1 MGHLTSRDAYK
12 NLEDRINW
20 FTQGAAAS
28 ETLTKILQVLFT
40 EKEAKWVARLPIRPF
55 TLKKAA
61 QLWGTSEAKAEKLL
75 DHLCE
80 KGLLVDSY
88 DRGVRKFVLPPPMIG
103 FFEFSLMRTRGDI
116 DQKYLSELFYQYIN
130 VEEDFIKELFLG
142 MDTKLGRVFVNEPVL
157 MTEKT
162 NHILDYERATHIIEE
177 ADFIG
182 VGTCFCRHKNYHLG
196 IPCKQNAPM
205 ETCLTFGNVARS
217 LAEHGGYTRPIDKSE
232 AKEILEMC
240 YGYNL
245 VQMGENVREYPA
257 FMCNCCGCCCEA
269 LETVRRFSPM
279 QPIATTNYIPKINPN
294 DCVSCGKCEKVCP
307 ILAISMQ
314 ENNPAAPVSPEEKP
328 ITIRGMEPE
337 AATRA
342 CEAGAA
348 AAGAAAGAAVAAAGV
363 AGVAASGASGIPAKK
378 RRPVIDE
385 SICLGCGVCA
395 RNCPKKAISLQRRP
409 IEVITPVNSTHRF
422 VLQAIEKGTL
432 QNLIFDNQAFANHRA
447 MAAVFG
453 TILKLPPLKQALA
466 SKQFKSVYLD
476 HLLSAQNA
484 RKKKELSH

>member
-1 MGHLTSRDAYK
+1 MGHLTSRDAYR

-20 FTQGAAAS
+20 FTQGAPAS

-40 EKEAKWVARLPIRPF
+40 EKEAKWVAKLPIRPF
-55 TLKKAA
+55 SLKKAA

-130 VEEDFIKELFLG
+130 VEEDFIKDLFLG
-142 MDTKLGRVFVNEPVL
+142 MDTKLGRVFVNESVL

-162 NHILDYERATHIIEE
+162 NHILDYERAAHIIEE

-196 IPCKQNAPM
+196 IPCKLNAPM

-217 LAEHGGYTRPIDKSE
+217 LAEHGGYTRPIDKAE
-232 AKEILEMC
+232 AKEILEMS
-240 YGYNL
+240 YSYNL
-245 VQMGENVREYPA
+245 VQMGENVREHPA

-269 LETVRRFSPM
+269 LEAVRRFSPM
-279 QPIATTNYIPKINPN
+279 QPIATTNYIPKINYD

-314 ENNPAAPVSPEEKP
+314 EEVVKGDGSFDNLHDSCQVIKGNDSSDTLHAKCQKNRPLD
-328 ITIRGMEPE
+328 ITS
-337 AATRA
+337 AQQ
-342 CEAGAA
+342 
-348 AAGAAAGAAVAAAGV
+348 
-363 AGVAASGASGIPAKK
+363 K

-395 RNCPKKAISLQRRP
+395 RNCPKKAITLQRRP

-432 QNLIFDNQAFANHRA
+432 QNLVFDNQAFANHRA

-476 HLLSAQNA
+476 HLLSAKNA
-484 RKKKELSH
+484 QKKKELSD

>member
-1 MGHLTSRDAYK
+1 MGHLTSRDAYR

-20 FTQGAAAS
+20 FTQGAAPS
-28 ETLTKILQVLFT
+28 ETLTKILRVLFT
-40 EKEAKWVARLPIRPF
+40 EKEAKWVAKLPIRPF
-55 TLKKAA
+55 SLKKAA
-61 QLWGTSEAKAEKLL
+61 QMWGTTEAKAEKLL

-88 DRGVRKFVLPPPMIG
+88 DHGIRKFVLPPPMIG

-130 VEEDFIKELFLG
+130 VEEDFIKDLFLG

-162 NHILDYERATHIIEE
+162 NHILDYERATHIIED

-182 VGTCFCRHKNYHLG
+182 VGTCFCRHKNFHLG
-196 IPCKQNAPM
+196 IPCKLNAPM

-232 AKEILEMC
+232 ALEILEMS

-245 VQMGENVREYPA
+245 VQMGENVRERPA

-269 LETVRRFSPM
+269 LEAVRRFAPM
-279 QPIATTNYIPKINPN
+279 QPIATTNYLPKINP
-294 DCVSCGKCEKVCP
+294 DECVSCGKCEKVCP

-314 ENNPAAPVSPEEKP
+314 E
-328 ITIRGMEPE
+328 RE
-337 AATRA
+337 AS
-342 CEAGAA
+342 
-348 AAGAAAGAAVAAAGV
+348 VD
-363 AGVAASGASGIPAKK
+363 KK
-378 RRPVIDE
+378 KPVIDE

-395 RNCPKKAISLQRRP
+395 RNCPKKAITLQRRP
-409 IEVITPVNSTHRF
+409 VEVITPVNSTHRF

-432 QNLIFDNQAFANHRA
+432 QNLVFDNQAFANHRA

-453 TILKLPPLKQALA
+453 TILRLPPLKQAMA
-466 SKQFKSVYLD
+466 SRQFKSVYLD
-476 HLLSAQNA
+476 HLLAAQ
-484 RKKKELSH
+484 KKA

>member
-1 MGHLTSRDAYK
+1 MGHLTSRDAYR

-20 FTQGAAAS
+20 FTQGAPAS

-40 EKEAKWVARLPIRPF
+40 EKEAKWVAKLPIRPF
-55 TLKKAA
+55 SLKKAA

-75 DHLCE
+75 DRLCE

-130 VEEDFIKELFLG
+130 VEEDFIKDLFLG
-142 MDTKLGRVFVNEPVL
+142 MDTKLGRVFVNESVL

-182 VGTCFCRHKNYHLG
+182 VGTCFCRHKNFHLG
-196 IPCKQNAPM
+196 IPCKLNAPM

-217 LAEHGGYTRPIDKSE
+217 LAEHGGYTRPIDKAE
-232 AKEILEMC
+232 AKEILEMS
-240 YGYNL
+240 YSYNL
-245 VQMGENVREYPA
+245 VQMGENVREHPA

-269 LETVRRFSPM
+269 LEAVRRFSPM
-279 QPIATTNYIPKINPN
+279 QPIATTNYIPKINYD

-314 ENNPAAPVSPEEKP
+314 EEVVKGDGSFDNLHDSCHVIKGNDSSDTLHAKCQKNRPLD
-328 ITIRGMEPE
+328 ITS
-337 AATRA
+337 AQQ
-342 CEAGAA
+342 
-348 AAGAAAGAAVAAAGV
+348 
-363 AGVAASGASGIPAKK
+363 K

-395 RNCPKKAISLQRRP
+395 RNCPKKAITLQRRP

-432 QNLIFDNQAFANHRA
+432 QNLVFDNQAFANHRA

-466 SKQFKSVYLD
+466 SKQFKSIYLD
-476 HLLSAQNA
+476 HLLSAQ
-484 RKKKELSH
+484 K

>member
-1 MGHLTSRDAYK
+1 MGHLTSRDAYR

-20 FTQGAAAS
+20 FTQGAAPS
-28 ETLTKILQVLFT
+28 ETLTKILRVLFT
-40 EKEAKWVARLPIRPF
+40 EKEAKWVAKLPIRPF

-61 QLWGTSEAKAEKLL
+61 RLWGTTEAKAEKLL

-88 DRGVRKFVLPPPMIG
+88 DRGIRKFVLPPPMIG

-130 VEEDFIKELFLG
+130 VEEDFIKDLFLG

-162 NHILDYERATHIIEE
+162 NHILDYERATHIIED

-196 IPCKQNAPM
+196 IPCKLNAPM

-217 LAEHGGYTRPIDKSE
+217 LAEHGGYTRRIDKSE
-232 AKEILEMC
+232 ALEILEMS

-245 VQMGENVREYPA
+245 VQMGENVRERPA

-269 LETVRRFSPM
+269 LEAVRRFAPM
-279 QPIATTNYIPKINPN
+279 QPIATTNYLPKINP
-294 DCVSCGKCEKVCP
+294 DECVSCGKCEKVCP
-307 ILAISMQ
+307 VLAISMQ
-314 ENNPAAPVSPEEKP
+314 E
-328 ITIRGMEPE
+328 RE
-337 AATRA
+337 AS
-342 CEAGAA
+342 
-348 AAGAAAGAAVAAAGV
+348 VD
-363 AGVAASGASGIPAKK
+363 KK
-378 RRPVIDE
+378 KPVIDE
-385 SICLGCGVCA
+385 TICLGCGVCA
-395 RNCPKKAISLQRRP
+395 RNCPKKAITLQRRP
-409 IEVITPVNSTHRF
+409 VEVITPVNSTHRF

-432 QNLIFDNQAFANHRA
+432 QNLVFDNQAFANHRA

-453 TILKLPPLKQALA
+453 TILRLPPLKQALA
-466 SKQFKSVYLD
+466 SRQFKSVYLD
-476 HLLSAQNA
+476 HLLAAQ
-484 RKKKELSH
+484 KKA

>member
-1 MGHLTSRDAYK
+1 MGHLTSRDAYR

-20 FTQGAAAS
+20 FTQGAAPS
-28 ETLTKILQVLFT
+28 ETLTKILRVLFT
-40 EKEAKWVARLPIRPF
+40 EKEAKWVAKLPIRPF

-61 QLWGTSEAKAEKLL
+61 RLWGTTEAKAEKLL

-88 DRGVRKFVLPPPMIG
+88 DHGIRKFVLPPPMIG

-130 VEEDFIKELFLG
+130 VEEDFIKDLFLG

-162 NHILDYERATHIIEE
+162 NHILDYERATHIIED

-182 VGTCFCRHKNYHLG
+182 VGTCFCRHKNFHLG
-196 IPCKQNAPM
+196 IPCKLNAPM

-232 AKEILEMC
+232 ALEILEMS

-245 VQMGENVREYPA
+245 VQMGENVRERPA

-269 LETVRRFSPM
+269 LNAVRRFAPM
-279 QPIATTNYIPKINPN
+279 QPIATTNYLPKINP
-294 DCVSCGKCEKVCP
+294 DECVSCGKCEKVCP

-314 ENNPAAPVSPEEKP
+314 E
-328 ITIRGMEPE
+328 RE
-337 AATRA
+337 AS
-342 CEAGAA
+342 
-348 AAGAAAGAAVAAAGV
+348 VD
-363 AGVAASGASGIPAKK
+363 KK
-378 RRPVIDE
+378 KPVIDE
-385 SICLGCGVCA
+385 TICLGCGVCA
-395 RNCPKKAISLQRRP
+395 RNCPKKAITLQRRP
-409 IEVITPVNSTHRF
+409 VEVITPVNSTHRF

-432 QNLIFDNQAFANHRA
+432 QNLVFDNQAFANHRA

-453 TILKLPPLKQALA
+453 TILRLPPLKQAMA
-466 SKQFKSVYLD
+466 SRQFKSVYLD
-476 HLLSAQNA
+476 HLLAAQ
-484 RKKKELSH
+484 KKA

>member
-12 NLEDRINW
+12 NLEDRLNY
-20 FTQGAAAS
+20 FTQGAPSS
-28 ETLTKILQVLFT
+28 ETLTKILSVLFT
-40 EKEAKWVARLPIRPF
+40 EKEAKWVAKLPIRPF

-116 DQKYLSELFYQYIN
+116 DQKYLSELFYRYIN
-130 VEEDFIKELFLG
+130 VEEDFIKDLFLG
-142 MDTKLGRVFVNEPVL
+142 MDTKLGRVFVNESVL

-196 IPCKQNAPM
+196 IPCKLGAPM

-217 LAEHGGYTRPIDKSE
+217 LAEHGGYARQIDKSE
-232 AKEILEMC
+232 AKEILEMS

-245 VQMGENVREYPA
+245 VQMGENVRENPA

-269 LETVRRFSPM
+269 LEAVRRFSPM
-279 QPIATTNYIPKINPN
+279 QPIATTNYLPHIDQD
-294 DCVSCGKCEKVCP
+294 DCVSCGKCAKVCP
-307 ILAISMQ
+307 ILAISME
-314 ENNPAAPVSPEEKP
+314 ENASMTDVAKYSPAAV
-328 ITIRGMEPE
+328 E
-337 AATRA
+337 AQDPQTTGTGQVAP
-342 CEAGAA
+342 
-348 AAGAAAGAAVAAAGV
+348 AAGAEQDAPAPT
-363 AGVAASGASGIPAKK
+363 ASKK
-378 RRPVIDE
+378 RPVIDTT
-385 SICLGCGVCA
+385 ICLGCGVCA
-395 RNCPKKAISLQRRP
+395 RNCPKKAITLQRRP

-432 QNLIFDNQAFANHRA
+432 QNLVFDNQAFANHRA

-453 TILKLPPLKQALA
+453 TILKLPPIKQALA

-476 HLLSAQNA
+476 NLLSRQ
-484 RKKKELSH
+484 KKETLQN

>member
-1 MGHLTSRDAYK
+1 MGHLTSRDAYR

-20 FTQGAAAS
+20 FTQGAAPS
-28 ETLTKILQVLFT
+28 ETLTKILRVLFT
-40 EKEAKWVARLPIRPF
+40 EKEAKWVAKLPIRPF

-61 QLWGTSEAKAEKLL
+61 RLWGTTEAKAEKLL

-88 DRGVRKFVLPPPMIG
+88 DHGIRKFVLPPPMIG

-130 VEEDFIKELFLG
+130 VEEDFIKDLFLG

-162 NHILDYERATHIIEE
+162 NHILDYERATHIIED

-196 IPCKQNAPM
+196 IPCKLNAPM

-232 AKEILEMC
+232 ALEILEMS

-245 VQMGENVREYPA
+245 VQMGENVRERPA

-269 LETVRRFSPM
+269 LEAVRRFAPM
-279 QPIATTNYIPKINPN
+279 QPIATTNYLPKINP
-294 DCVSCGKCEKVCP
+294 DECVSCGKCEKVCP
-307 ILAISMQ
+307 VLAISMQ
-314 ENNPAAPVSPEEKP
+314 E
-328 ITIRGMEPE
+328 RE
-337 AATRA
+337 AS
-342 CEAGAA
+342 
-348 AAGAAAGAAVAAAGV
+348 VD
-363 AGVAASGASGIPAKK
+363 KK
-378 RRPVIDE
+378 KPVIDE

-395 RNCPKKAISLQRRP
+395 RNCPKKAITLQRRP
-409 IEVITPVNSTHRF
+409 VEVITPVNSTHRF

-432 QNLIFDNQAFANHRA
+432 QNLVFDNQAFANHRA

-453 TILKLPPLKQALA
+453 TILRLPPLKQAMA
-466 SKQFKSVYLD
+466 SRQFKSVYLD
-476 HLLSAQNA
+476 HLLAAQ
-484 RKKKELSH
+484 KKA

>member
-1 MGHLTSRDAYK
+1 MGHLTSRDAYR

-20 FTQGAAAS
+20 FTQGAAPS
-28 ETLTKILQVLFT
+28 ETLTKILRVLFT
-40 EKEAKWVARLPIRPF
+40 EKEAKWVAKLPIRPF

-61 QLWGTSEAKAEKLL
+61 RLWGTTEAKAEKLL

-88 DRGVRKFVLPPPMIG
+88 DHGIRKFVLPPPMIG

-130 VEEDFIKELFLG
+130 VEEDFIKDLFLG

-162 NHILDYERATHIIEE
+162 NHILDYERATHIIED

-196 IPCKQNAPM
+196 IPCKLNAPM

-232 AKEILEMC
+232 ALEILEMS

-245 VQMGENVREYPA
+245 VQMGENVRERPA

-269 LETVRRFSPM
+269 LNAVRRFAPM
-279 QPIATTNYIPKINPN
+279 QPIATTNYLPKINP
-294 DCVSCGKCEKVCP
+294 DECVSCGKCEKVCP

-314 ENNPAAPVSPEEKP
+314 E
-328 ITIRGMEPE
+328 RE
-337 AATRA
+337 AS
-342 CEAGAA
+342 
-348 AAGAAAGAAVAAAGV
+348 VD
-363 AGVAASGASGIPAKK
+363 KK
-378 RRPVIDE
+378 KPVIDE
-385 SICLGCGVCA
+385 TICLGCGVCA
-395 RNCPKKAISLQRRP
+395 RNCPKKAITLQRRP
-409 IEVITPVNSTHRF
+409 VEVITPVNSTHRF

-432 QNLIFDNQAFANHRA
+432 QNLVFDNQAFANHRA

-453 TILKLPPLKQALA
+453 TILRLPPLKQAMA
-466 SKQFKSVYLD
+466 SRQFKSVYLD
-476 HLLSAQNA
+476 HLLAAQ
-484 RKKKELSH
+484 KKA

>member
-1 MGHLTSRDAYK
+1 MGHLTSRDAYR

-20 FTQGAAAS
+20 FTQGAAPS
-28 ETLTKILQVLFT
+28 ETLTKILRVLFT
-40 EKEAKWVARLPIRPF
+40 EKEAKWVAKLPIRPF

-61 QLWGTSEAKAEKLL
+61 RLWGTTEAKAEKLL

-88 DRGVRKFVLPPPMIG
+88 DHGIRKFVLPPPMIG

-130 VEEDFIKELFLG
+130 VEEDFIKDLFLG

-162 NHILDYERATHIIEE
+162 NHILDYERATHIIED

-196 IPCKQNAPM
+196 IPCKLNAPM

-217 LAEHGGYTRPIDKSE
+217 LAEHGGYTRRIDKSE
-232 AKEILEMC
+232 ALEILEMS

-245 VQMGENVREYPA
+245 VQMGENVRERPA

-269 LETVRRFSPM
+269 LEAVRRFAPM
-279 QPIATTNYIPKINPN
+279 QPIATTNYLPKINP
-294 DCVSCGKCEKVCP
+294 DECVSCGKCEKVCP

-314 ENNPAAPVSPEEKP
+314 E
-328 ITIRGMEPE
+328 RE
-337 AATRA
+337 AS
-342 CEAGAA
+342 
-348 AAGAAAGAAVAAAGV
+348 VD
-363 AGVAASGASGIPAKK
+363 KK
-378 RRPVIDE
+378 KPVIDE
-385 SICLGCGVCA
+385 TICLGCGVCA
-395 RNCPKKAISLQRRP
+395 RNCPKKAITLQRRP
-409 IEVITPVNSTHRF
+409 VEVITPVNSTHRF

-432 QNLIFDNQAFANHRA
+432 QNLVFDNQAFANHRA

-453 TILKLPPLKQALA
+453 TILRLPPLKQAMA
-466 SKQFKSVYLD
+466 SRQFKSVYLD
-476 HLLSAQNA
+476 HLLAAQ
-484 RKKKELSH
+484 KKA

>member
-1 MGHLTSRDAYK
+1 MGHLTSRDAYR

-20 FTQGAAAS
+20 FTQGAAPS
-28 ETLTKILQVLFT
+28 ETLTKILRVLFT
-40 EKEAKWVARLPIRPF
+40 EKEAKWVAKLPIRPF
-55 TLKKAA
+55 SLKKAA
-61 QLWGTSEAKAEKLL
+61 QMWGTTEAKAEKLL

-88 DRGVRKFVLPPPMIG
+88 DHGIRKFVLPPPMIG

-130 VEEDFIKELFLG
+130 VEEDFIKDLFLG

-162 NHILDYERATHIIEE
+162 NHILDYERATHIIED

-182 VGTCFCRHKNYHLG
+182 VGTCFCRHKNFHLG
-196 IPCKQNAPM
+196 IPCKLNAPM

-232 AKEILEMC
+232 ALEILEMS

-245 VQMGENVREYPA
+245 VQMGENVRERPA

-269 LETVRRFSPM
+269 LNAVRRFAPM
-279 QPIATTNYIPKINPN
+279 QPIATTNYLPKINP
-294 DCVSCGKCEKVCP
+294 DECVSCGKCEKVCP

-314 ENNPAAPVSPEEKP
+314 E
-328 ITIRGMEPE
+328 RE
-337 AATRA
+337 AS
-342 CEAGAA
+342 
-348 AAGAAAGAAVAAAGV
+348 VD
-363 AGVAASGASGIPAKK
+363 KK
-378 RRPVIDE
+378 KPVIDE
-385 SICLGCGVCA
+385 TICLGCGVCA
-395 RNCPKKAISLQRRP
+395 RNCPKKAITLQRRP
-409 IEVITPVNSTHRF
+409 VEVITPVNSTHRF
-422 VLQAIEKGTL
+422 VLQAIEKDTL
-432 QNLIFDNQAFANHRA
+432 QNLVFDNQAFANHRA

-453 TILKLPPLKQALA
+453 TILRLPPLKQAMA
-466 SKQFKSVYLD
+466 SRQFKSVYLD
-476 HLLSAQNA
+476 HLLAAQ
-484 RKKKELSH
+484 KKA

>member
-1 MGHLTSRDAYK
+1 MGHLTSRDAYR

-20 FTQGAAAS
+20 FTQGAPAS

-55 TLKKAA
+55 SLKKAA

-75 DHLCE
+75 DRLCE

-88 DRGVRKFVLPPPMIG
+88 DHGVRKFVLPPPMIG

-130 VEEDFIKELFLG
+130 VEEDFIKDLFLG
-142 MDTKLGRVFVNEPVL
+142 MDTKLGRVFVNESVL

-196 IPCKQNAPM
+196 IPCKLNAPM

-217 LAEHGGYTRPIDKSE
+217 LAEHGGYTRPIDKAE
-232 AKEILEMC
+232 AKEILEMS
-240 YGYNL
+240 YSYNL
-245 VQMGENVREYPA
+245 VQMGENVREHPA

-269 LETVRRFSPM
+269 LEAVRRFSPM
-279 QPIATTNYIPKINPN
+279 QPIATTNYIPKINYD

-314 ENNPAAPVSPEEKP
+314 EEVVKGDCSFDNLHDSCHVIKGNDSSD
-328 ITIRGMEPE
+328 TLH
-337 AATRA
+337 
-342 CEAGAA
+342 
-348 AAGAAAGAAVAAAGV
+348 
-363 AGVAASGASGIPAKK
+363 AKCQKNRPLDNVQK

-395 RNCPKKAISLQRRP
+395 RNCPKKAITLQRRP

-432 QNLIFDNQAFANHRA
+432 QNLVFDNQAFANHRA
-447 MAAVFG
+447 MAAFFG

-484 RKKKELSH
+484 QKKKERSE

>member
-12 NLEDRINW
+12 NLEDRLNW
-20 FTQGAAAS
+20 FTQGAPSS
-28 ETLTKILQVLFT
+28 ETLTKILSVLFT
-40 EKEAKWVARLPIRPF
+40 EKEAKWVSKLPIRPF

-80 KGLLVDSY
+80 KGLMVDSY
-88 DRGVRKFVLPPPMIG
+88 DHGVRKFVLPPPMIG

-130 VEEDFIKELFLG
+130 VEEDFIKDLFLG
-142 MDTKLGRVFVNEPVL
+142 MDTKLGRVFVNESVL

-196 IPCKQNAPM
+196 IPCKLGAPM

-217 LAEHGGYTRPIDKSE
+217 LAEHGDYTRQIDKAE
-232 AKEILEMC
+232 AKEILAMS

-245 VQMGENVREYPA
+245 VQMGENVREHPA

-269 LETVRRFSPM
+269 LEAVRRFSPM
-279 QPIATTNYIPKINPN
+279 QPIATTNYLPHINYD

-307 ILAISMQ
+307 ILAISMA
-314 ENNPAAPVSPEEKP
+314 ENEPVPVTENEYVSEAE
-328 ITIRGMEPE
+328 REP
-337 AATRA
+337 
-342 CEAGAA
+342 
-348 AAGAAAGAAVAAAGV
+348 
-363 AGVAASGASGIPAKK
+363 SSGIEKK
-378 RRPVIDE
+378 GLTAGTGKKHPVIDE
-385 SICLGCGVCA
+385 TICLGCGVCA
-395 RNCPKKAISLQRRP
+395 RNCPKRAITLQRRP

-432 QNLIFDNQAFANHRA
+432 QNLVFDNQAFANHRA

-476 HLLSAQNA
+476 HLLSSQ
-484 RKKKELSH
+484 KKERMSH

>member
-1 MGHLTSRDAYK
+1 MGHLTSRDAYR

-20 FTQGAAAS
+20 FTQGAAPS
-28 ETLTKILQVLFT
+28 ETLTKILRVLFT
-40 EKEAKWVARLPIRPF
+40 EKEAKWVAKLPIRPF
-55 TLKKAA
+55 SLKKTA
-61 QLWGTSEAKAEKLL
+61 QMWGTTEAKAEKLL

-88 DRGVRKFVLPPPMIG
+88 DHGIRKFVLPPPMIG

-130 VEEDFIKELFLG
+130 VEEDFIKDLFLG

-162 NHILDYERATHIIEE
+162 NHILDYERATHIIED

-196 IPCKQNAPM
+196 IPCKLNAPM

-232 AKEILEMC
+232 ALEILEMS

-245 VQMGENVREYPA
+245 VQMGENVRERPA

-269 LETVRRFSPM
+269 LNAVRRFAPM
-279 QPIATTNYIPKINPN
+279 QPIATTNYLPKINP
-294 DCVSCGKCEKVCP
+294 DECVSCGKCEKVCP

-314 ENNPAAPVSPEEKP
+314 E
-328 ITIRGMEPE
+328 RE
-337 AATRA
+337 AS
-342 CEAGAA
+342 
-348 AAGAAAGAAVAAAGV
+348 VD
-363 AGVAASGASGIPAKK
+363 KK
-378 RRPVIDE
+378 KPVIDE

-395 RNCPKKAISLQRRP
+395 RNCPKKAITLQRRP
-409 IEVITPVNSTHRF
+409 VEVITPVNSTHRF

-432 QNLIFDNQAFANHRA
+432 QNLVFDNQAFANHRA

-453 TILKLPPLKQALA
+453 TILRLPPLKQAMA
-466 SKQFKSVYLD
+466 SRQFKSVYLD
-476 HLLSAQNA
+476 HLLAAQ
-484 RKKKELSH
+484 KKA

>member
-1 MGHLTSRDAYK
+1 MGHLTSRDAYR
-12 NLEDRINW
+12 NLEDRLNW
-20 FTQGAAAS
+20 FTQGAPSS

-40 EKEAKWVARLPIRPF
+40 EKEAKWVAKLPIRPF

-61 QLWGTSEAKAEKLL
+61 QLWGTTEAKAEKLL
-75 DHLCE
+75 DRLCE

-130 VEEDFIKELFLG
+130 VEEDFIKDLFLG
-142 MDTKLGRVFVNEPVL
+142 MDTKLGRVFVNESVL

-196 IPCKQNAPM
+196 IPCKLNAPM

-217 LAEHGGYTRPIDKSE
+217 LAEHGGYTRKIDKAE
-232 AKEILEMC
+232 ALDILQTS

-245 VQMGENVREYPA
+245 VQMGENVREHPA

-269 LETVRRFSPM
+269 LEAVRKFSPM
-279 QPIATTNYIPKINPN
+279 QPIATTNYLPKINEE

-307 ILAISMQ
+307 IEAISMKDNPVTETAGSGPETTTPGSVTAGSGPVTTTLGSATAGSLQ
-314 ENNPAAPVSPEEKP
+314 ETDSPARPGQPEKSL
-328 ITIRGMEPE
+328 
-337 AATRA
+337 
-342 CEAGAA
+342 
-348 AAGAAAGAAVAAAGV
+348 
-363 AGVAASGASGIPAKK
+363 SGKKK
-378 RRPVIDE
+378 RPFIDE

-395 RNCPKKAISLQRRP
+395 RNCPKKAITLQRRP
-409 IEVITPVNSTHRF
+409 VEVITPVNSTHRF

-432 QNLIFDNQAFANHRA
+432 QNLVFDNQAFANHRA

-476 HLLSAQNA
+476 HLLAAQ
-484 RKKKELSH
+484 KKES

>member
-1 MGHLTSRDAYK
+1 MGHLTSRDAYR

-20 FTQGAAAS
+20 FTQGAPAS

-40 EKEAKWVARLPIRPF
+40 EKEAKWVAKLPIRPF
-55 TLKKAA
+55 SLKKAA
-61 QLWGTSEAKAEKLL
+61 KLWGTSEAKAEKLL
-75 DHLCE
+75 DRLCE

-130 VEEDFIKELFLG
+130 VEEDFIKDLFLG
-142 MDTKLGRVFVNEPVL
+142 MDTKLGRVFVNESVL

-182 VGTCFCRHKNYHLG
+182 VGTCFCRHKNFHLG
-196 IPCKQNAPM
+196 IPCKLNAPM

-217 LAEHGGYTRPIDKSE
+217 LAEHGGYTRPIDKAE
-232 AKEILEMC
+232 AKEILEMSYSC
-240 YGYNL
+240 NL
-245 VQMGENVREYPA
+245 VQMGENVREHPA

-269 LETVRRFSPM
+269 LEAVRRFSPM
-279 QPIATTNYIPKINPN
+279 QPIATTNYIPKINYD

-314 ENNPAAPVSPEEKP
+314 EEVVKGDGSFDNLHDSCHVIKGNDSSDTLHAKCQKNRPLD
-328 ITIRGMEPE
+328 ITS
-337 AATRA
+337 AQQ
-342 CEAGAA
+342 
-348 AAGAAAGAAVAAAGV
+348 
-363 AGVAASGASGIPAKK
+363 K

-395 RNCPKKAISLQRRP
+395 RNCPKKAITLQRRP

-432 QNLIFDNQAFANHRA
+432 QNLVFDNQAFANHRA

-466 SKQFKSVYLD
+466 SKQFKSIYLD
-476 HLLSAQNA
+476 HLLSAQ
-484 RKKKELSH
+484 K

>member
-20 FTQGAAAS
+20 FTQGAPAS
-28 ETLTKILQVLFT
+28 ETLTKILEVLFT

-196 IPCKQNAPM
+196 IPCRQNAPM

-217 LAEHGGYTRPIDKSE
+217 LAQHGGYTRPIDKTE

-245 VQMGENVREYPA
+245 VQMGENVREQPA

-269 LETVRRFSPM
+269 LQAARKFSPM
-279 QPIATTNYIPKINPN
+279 QPIATTNYLPKVKEE
-294 DCVSCGKCEKVCP
+294 DCISCGKCSRICP
-307 ILAISMQ
+307 ILAISV
-314 ENNPAAPVSPEEKP
+314 ED
-328 ITIRGMEPE
+328 
-337 AATRA
+337 
-342 CEAGAA
+342 
-348 AAGAAAGAAVAAAGV
+348 
-363 AGVAASGASGIPAKK
+363 KK
-378 RRPVIDE
+378 PVIDE
-385 SICLGCGVCA
+385 TICLGCGICA
-395 RNCPKKAISLQRRP
+395 RNCPGKAIQLERRP
-409 IEVITPVNSTHRF
+409 IQVITPVNSTHRF

-432 QNLIFDNQAFANHRA
+432 QNLVFDNQAFANHRA
-447 MAAVFG
+447 LAAVFG

-476 HLLSAQNA
+476 RLLSAQ
-484 RKKKELSH
+484 KKKTGTGKTR

>member
-1 MGHLTSRDAYK
+1 MGHLTSRDAYR

-20 FTQGAAAS
+20 FTQGAAPS
-28 ETLTKILQVLFT
+28 ETLTKILRVLFT
-40 EKEAKWVARLPIRPF
+40 EKEAKWVAKLPIRPF

-61 QLWGTSEAKAEKLL
+61 RLWGTTEAKAEKLL

-88 DRGVRKFVLPPPMIG
+88 DHGIRKFVLPPPMIG

-162 NHILDYERATHIIEE
+162 NHILDYERATHIIED

-182 VGTCFCRHKNYHLG
+182 VGTCFCRHKNFHLG
-196 IPCKQNAPM
+196 IPCKLNAPM

-232 AKEILEMC
+232 ALEILEMS

-245 VQMGENVREYPA
+245 VQMGENVRERPA

-269 LETVRRFSPM
+269 LEAVRRFAPM
-279 QPIATTNYIPKINPN
+279 QPIATTNYLPKINP
-294 DCVSCGKCEKVCP
+294 DECVSCGKCEKVCP
-307 ILAISMQ
+307 VLAISMQ
-314 ENNPAAPVSPEEKP
+314 E
-328 ITIRGMEPE
+328 RE
-337 AATRA
+337 AS
-342 CEAGAA
+342 
-348 AAGAAAGAAVAAAGV
+348 VD
-363 AGVAASGASGIPAKK
+363 KK
-378 RRPVIDE
+378 KPVIDE
-385 SICLGCGVCA
+385 TICLGCGVCA
-395 RNCPKKAISLQRRP
+395 RNCPKKAITLQRRP
-409 IEVITPVNSTHRF
+409 VEVITPVNSTHRF

-432 QNLIFDNQAFANHRA
+432 QNLVFDNQAFANHRA

-453 TILKLPPLKQALA
+453 TILRLPPLKQAMA
-466 SKQFKSVYLD
+466 SRQFKSVYLD
-476 HLLSAQNA
+476 HLLAAQ
-484 RKKKELSH
+484 KKA

>member
-1 MGHLTSRDAYK
+1 MGHLTSRDAYR

-20 FTQGAAAS
+20 FTQGAPAS

-40 EKEAKWVARLPIRPF
+40 EKEAKWVAKLPIRPF
-55 TLKKAA
+55 SLTKAA

-75 DHLCE
+75 DRLCE

-130 VEEDFIKELFLG
+130 VEEDFIKDLFLG
-142 MDTKLGRVFVNEPVL
+142 MDTKLGRVFVNESVL

-196 IPCKQNAPM
+196 IPCKLNAPM

-217 LAEHGGYTRPIDKSE
+217 LAEHGGYTRPIDKAE
-232 AKEILEMC
+232 AKEILEMS
-240 YGYNL
+240 YSYNL
-245 VQMGENVREYPA
+245 VQMGENVREHPA

-269 LETVRRFSPM
+269 LEAVRRFSPM
-279 QPIATTNYIPKINPN
+279 QPIATTNYIPKINYD

-314 ENNPAAPVSPEEKP
+314 EEVVKGDGSFDNLHDSCHVIKGNDSSDTLHAKCQKNRPLD
-328 ITIRGMEPE
+328 ITS
-337 AATRA
+337 AQQ
-342 CEAGAA
+342 
-348 AAGAAAGAAVAAAGV
+348 
-363 AGVAASGASGIPAKK
+363 K

>member
-20 FTQGAAAS
+20 FTQGAPAS
-28 ETLTKILQVLFT
+28 ETLTKILEVLFT

-61 QLWGTSEAKAEKLL
+61 QLWGTSETKAEKLL

-196 IPCKQNAPM
+196 IPCRQNAPM

-217 LAEHGGYTRPIDKSE
+217 LAQHGGYTRPIDKSE

-245 VQMGENVREYPA
+245 VQMGENVREHPA

-279 QPIATTNYIPKINPN
+279 QPIATTNYIPKINHS

-314 ENNPAAPVSPEEKP
+314 ENNLPVSDSKEEK
-328 ITIRGMEPE
+328 
-337 AATRA
+337 
-342 CEAGAA
+342 
-348 AAGAAAGAAVAAAGV
+348 
-363 AGVAASGASGIPAKK
+363 PAKK

-395 RNCPKKAISLQRRP
+395 RNCPKKAITLQRRP

-484 RKKKELSH
+484 RKKKNL

>member
-12 NLEDRINW
+12 NLEDRLNW
-20 FTQGAAAS
+20 FTQGAPSS

-40 EKEAKWVARLPIRPF
+40 EKEAKWVAKLPIRPF
-55 TLKKAA
+55 SLKKAA
-61 QLWGTSEAKAEKLL
+61 QLWGTTEAKAEKLL
-75 DHLCE
+75 DRLCE

-88 DRGVRKFVLPPPMIG
+88 DRGIRKFVLPPPMIG

-130 VEEDFIKELFLG
+130 VEEDFIKDLFLG
-142 MDTKLGRVFVNEPVL
+142 MDTKLGRVFVNESVL

-196 IPCKQNAPM
+196 IPCKLNAPM

-232 AKEILEMC
+232 AKAILEMC

-245 VQMGENVREYPA
+245 VQMGENVREHPA

-269 LETVRRFSPM
+269 LEAVKKFSPM
-279 QPIATTNYIPKINPN
+279 QPIATTNYLPKINA
-294 DCVSCGKCEKVCP
+294 DECVSCGKCAKVCP
-307 ILAISMQ
+307 IEAISMR
-314 ENNPAAPVSPEEKP
+314 ENAPMEAPVSG
-328 ITIRGMEPE
+328 TAGQTGSSR
-337 AATRA
+337 AATA
-342 CEAGAA
+342 STDHASDCEKEAGPSLSP
-348 AAGAAAGAAVAAAGV
+348 V
-363 AGVAASGASGIPAKK
+363 SRQKK
-378 RRPVIDE
+378 RPVIDE

-432 QNLIFDNQAFANHRA
+432 QNLVFDNQAFANHRA

-476 HLLSAQNA
+476 HLLSAQ
-484 RKKKELSH
+484 RKEQR

>member
-1 MGHLTSRDAYK
+1 MGHLTSRDAYR

-20 FTQGAAAS
+20 FTQGAPAS

-40 EKEAKWVARLPIRPF
+40 EKEAKWVAKLPIRPF
-55 TLKKAA
+55 SLKKAA

-75 DHLCE
+75 DRLCE

-130 VEEDFIKELFLG
+130 VEEDFIKDLFLG
-142 MDTKLGRVFVNEPVL
+142 MDTKLGRVFVNESVL

-196 IPCKQNAPM
+196 IPCKLNAPM

-217 LAEHGGYTRPIDKSE
+217 LAEHGGYTRPIDKVE
-232 AKEILEMC
+232 AKEILEMSYSC
-240 YGYNL
+240 NL
-245 VQMGENVREYPA
+245 VQMGENVREHPA

-269 LETVRRFSPM
+269 LEAVRRFSPM
-279 QPIATTNYIPKINPN
+279 QPIATTNYIPKINYD

-307 ILAISMQ
+307 ILAISKVVKGDGSFDNLHDSCHVIKGNDSSDTLHAKCQ
-314 ENNPAAPVSPEEKP
+314 KNRPLD
-328 ITIRGMEPE
+328 ITS
-337 AATRA
+337 AQQ
-342 CEAGAA
+342 
-348 AAGAAAGAAVAAAGV
+348 
-363 AGVAASGASGIPAKK
+363 K

-395 RNCPKKAISLQRRP
+395 RNCPKKAITLQRRP

-432 QNLIFDNQAFANHRA
+432 QNLVFDNQAFANHRA

-476 HLLSAQNA
+476 HLLSAQ
-484 RKKKELSH
+484 K

>member
-1 MGHLTSRDAYK
+1 MGHLTSRDAYR

-20 FTQGAAAS
+20 FTQGAPAS

-55 TLKKAA
+55 SLKKAA

-75 DHLCE
+75 DRLCE

-88 DRGVRKFVLPPPMIG
+88 DHGVRKFVLPPPMIG

-130 VEEDFIKELFLG
+130 VEEDFIKDLFLG
-142 MDTKLGRVFVNEPVL
+142 MDTKLGRVFVNESVL

-196 IPCKQNAPM
+196 IPCKLNAPM

-217 LAEHGGYTRPIDKSE
+217 LAEHGGYTRPIDRAE
-232 AKEILEMC
+232 AKEILEMS
-240 YGYNL
+240 YSYNL
-245 VQMGENVREYPA
+245 VQMGENVREHPA

-269 LETVRRFSPM
+269 LEAVRRFSPM
-279 QPIATTNYIPKINPN
+279 QPIATTNYIPKINYN
-294 DCVSCGKCEKVCP
+294 ECVSCGKCEKVCP
-307 ILAISMQ
+307 ILAISTCQ
-314 ENNPAAPVSPEEKP
+314 
-328 ITIRGMEPE
+328 
-337 AATRA
+337 A
-342 CEAGAA
+342 CQGD
-348 AAGAAAGAAVAAAGV
+348 GSNCQGDG
-363 AGVAASGASGIPAKK
+363 SSDNLHTNCQKNRPLDTKK

-395 RNCPKKAISLQRRP
+395 RNCPKKAITLQRRP

-432 QNLIFDNQAFANHRA
+432 QNLVFDNQAFANHRA

-453 TILKLPPLKQALA
+453 TILRLPPLKQALA

-476 HLLSAQNA
+476 HLLSAKNA
-484 RKKKELSH
+484 QKKKELSD